1 MHVGLSHHCWAN
13 RKPCS
18 VPHTG
23 TCAKAFTAPLSAIIE
38 NLKQSQRLSVGE
50 AHKHDKSRDNTCL
63 TLRCHTLSAECG
75 AWHIVGAQETFVKRG
90 KEGESE
96 GSKAFQRVLQDPRKQ
111 TLLPPAGWER
121 HTLEAVI
128 VHFKNFHQMTSGF
141 NSLLNVSLF
150 SFSSSSVFL
159 ILVVEFPFAV
169 VD

>member
-1 MHVGLSHHCWAN
+1 M
-13 RKPCS
+13 
-18 VPHTG
+18 
-23 TCAKAFTAPLSAIIE
+23 
-38 NLKQSQRLSVGE
+38 
-50 AHKHDKSRDNTCL
+50 
-63 TLRCHTLSAECG
+63 
-75 AWHIVGAQETFVKRG
+75 KRG
-90 KEGESE
+90 REGESE

-121 HTLEAVI
+121 RTLEAVI

-141 NSLLNVSLF
+141 ISLLNVSLF